1 MARYLYSELASTV
14 AARKNCLSAS
24 ANDSQREWADKHED
38 TIERLVKQF
47 MPRGSGFDSGTKID
61 LDRSHASKLV
71 FETAFH
77 HMDEN
82 GFYDGWTE
90 HTVTVTPAFVGD
102 FDIRISGQNRN
113 DIKEMMYQDFEYS
126 LHRDCEFE
134 CLAAYF
140 MFPAM
145 QSRWIDQ
152 CRMVV
157 DVDGLGTFDSFDAA
171 KAAIVE
177 RHKVTQYERKAQ

>member
-90 HTVTVTPAFVGD
+90 HTVTVTPSFQG
-102 FDIRISGQNRN
+102 FDVRVSGRNRN
-113 DIKEMMYQDFEYS
+113 DIKEYISEQVHYCLMC
-126 LHRDCEFE
+126 DCTFE
-134 CLAAYF
+134 CLEDYF
-140 MFPAM
+140 VFPGM
-145 QSRWIDQ
+145 KSRWEDQ
-152 CRMVV
+152 CRMKV
-157 DVDGLGTFDSFDAA
+157 DVDGLGTFDSFNEA
-171 KAAIVE
+171 KAAIVK
-177 RHKVTQYERKAQ
+177 RHKVEQYEKRSQ